1 MVDLDKVDADSLLAE
16 RMVREEMRGHELT
29 FDFYKFVE
37 ISRKVAYY
45 QTFDDISIS
54 QSDAIRR
61 NKKKMPVA

>member
-1 MVDLDKVDADSLLAE
+1 MVDADSLMAE
-16 RMVREEMRGHELT
+16 RIAREEMRALDLT

-37 ISRKVAYY
+37 ISRKVAYF

-54 QSDAIRR
+54 QSDAIKR